1 MALDL
6 YLLKC
11 KIRFIKEDVVVIFV
25 CKRND
30 KHGSCF
36 KEEVGYNRELI
47 DLIVA
52 RKLRELLLR

>member
-6 YLLKC
+6 YLLEC
-11 KIRFIKEDVVVIFV
+11 KIRFIKAEDVVVIFV
-25 CKRND
+25 CKWND

-52 RKLRELLLR
+52 RKLECTS